1 MSDALER
8 LKTRNRPV
16 VPSRDAS
23 ITPVT
28 ILDIETSR
36 NLEVEISES
45 VEILNP
51 TSQESVAPLE
61 TKQTTLRLEIGV
73 SDRLQDL
80 GRNNGVCREVLVEA
94 MLEYCEANLEAL
106 QAVLG
111 EAKKKNEHR
120 QAIANQKRAKS
131 MMQRF
136 GQG

>member
-8 LKTRNRPV
+8 LKARNRPI
-16 VPSRDAS
+16 VPSRDIS
-23 ITPVT
+23 ITPAT
-28 ILDIETSR
+28 SLDIETSR
-36 NLEVEISES
+36 NFEVEISES
-45 VEILNP
+45 VEVLNS

>member
-8 LKTRNRPV
+8 LRTRNRPV
-16 VPSRDAS
+16 VPSRDTS
-23 ITPVT
+23 ITPAA
-28 ILDIETSR
+28 ISDIEISR
-36 NLEVEISES
+36 NLEVEISQD
-45 VEILNP
+45 VEIL
-51 TSQESVAPLE
+51 TSASQESVAPLE
-61 TKQTTLRLEIGV
+61 TKQTTLRLEVGV

-94 MLEYCEANLEAL
+94 MLEYCEANPEAL
-106 QAVLG
+106 QIVLG